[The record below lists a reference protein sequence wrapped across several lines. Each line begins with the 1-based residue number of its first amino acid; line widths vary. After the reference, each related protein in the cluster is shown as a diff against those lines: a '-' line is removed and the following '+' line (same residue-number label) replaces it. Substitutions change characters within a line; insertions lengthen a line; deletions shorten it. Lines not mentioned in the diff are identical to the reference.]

1 MRIFILLILFSI
13 NAHSLTYK
21 SDGTVIKGSAEG
33 IEDYGRF
40 EIPENANPNNK
51 TLRYYLNN
59 YLNDWDRFYR
69 KWSNDD
75 YKYLTEGSGT
85 PYEFEYSLSENED
98 IKQQMQETAL
108 LSYIL
113 YEDGKIIIDEIT
125 PKDRFGD
132 LFDNKSK
139 LHSQSVGKSIT
150 SYILGHA
157 ICEGYINSLNS
168 KLDDW
173 SAVENTVYHNQ
184 NLIDLL
190 NMNAGDHTYITQQGI
205 INSKRYY
212 NSYPVQDF
220 LNKEFKGSK
229 KKTPKFNYHG
239 FMTNLLG
246 TYVLYKT
253 GDDFQQLLDFI
264 FQEKAQ
270 IEDSVFFTKQEEAT
284 PKDKTFWNQFRAT
297 RYDYLRISRAML
309 EDWNNDTCV
318 GKYLKDLYNSAVN
331 KNNEIHPDGF
341 RLNYTKKYAGQFH
354 THFINVKR
362 PIMMMDGFG
371 GQIFILDFEKNRII
385 AVQAIH
391 DNFDFNKLVY
401 DVLEPESTNEKG
413 SCTPSRKLVYK
424 KGTNHP
430 EWIEVCE

>member
-1 MRIFILLILFSI
+1 MRILILLILFSI

-21 SDGTVIKGSAEG
+21 SDGSVKDGSSDGIK
-33 IEDYGRF
+33 DYGRF
-40 EIPENANPNNK
+40 EIPEDANPNYK

-59 YLNDWDRFYR
+59 YLNDWDRFYH

-75 YKYLTEGSGT
+75 YKYLIEGSGA
-85 PYEFEYSLSENED
+85 PYEFEYSLIENEE

-108 LSYIL
+108 LSYLL
-113 YEDGKIIIDEIT
+113 YEEGKIVIDEIT
-125 PKDRFGD
+125 PLDRFGD

-139 LHSQSVGKSIT
+139 LHSQSAGKSIT
-150 SYILGHA
+150 SYILGNA
-157 ICEGYINSLNS
+157 ICKGYITSLNS

-173 SAVENTVYHNQ
+173 SAVENTVYYDQ

-190 NMNAGDHTYITQQGI
+190 NMYAGDHKYITQNGI

-212 NSYPVQDF
+212 NSYPVEDF
-220 LNKEFKGSK
+220 LKNEFQGSK
-229 KKTPKFNYHG
+229 KTSPKYNYHG

-253 GDDFQQLLDFI
+253 GDDFQNLLDFI

-297 RYDYLRISRAML
+297 RYDYLRIARAMM
-309 EDWNNDTCV
+309 EDWSNNTCV
-318 GKYLKDLYNSAVN
+318 GQYLKDVYASAVPKN
-331 KNNEIHPDGF
+331 KNYQDGF
-341 RLNYTKKYAGQFH
+341 RLGYTKKYAGQFH
-354 THFINVKR
+354 THFKNIQR

-371 GQIFILDFEKNRII
+371 GQMFILDFEKNRII

-401 DVLEPESTNEKG
+401 DFLEPESADEKI

-424 KGTNHP
+424 KGTNIP
-430 EWIEVCE
+430 EWVEVCE

>member
-13 NAHSLTYK
+13 NAHSLTFK
-21 SDGTVIKGSAEG
+21 SDGTVIEGSAEG
-33 IEDYGRF
+33 IEDYGRS
-40 EIPENANPNNK
+40 EIPENANPNYK

-59 YLNDWDRFYR
+59 YLNHWERFYR

-75 YKYLTEGSGT
+75 YKYLTNGSKK
-85 PYEFEYSLSENED
+85 PYEFEYSLIENEE

-113 YEDGKIIIDEIT
+113 YEDEKIIIDEIT

-132 LFDNKSK
+132 LFNNKSK

-157 ICEGYINSLNS
+157 ICEGYINNLNS
-168 KLDDW
+168 KLNDW

-190 NMNAGDHTYITQQGI
+190 NMNAGDHTYVTQQGI
-205 INSKRYY
+205 INSKRWY
-212 NSYPVQDF
+212 NKYPVEDY
-220 LNKEFKGSK
+220 LKNEFKGSK
-229 KKTPKFNYHG
+229 KKTPKYNYHG

-253 GDDFQQLLDFI
+253 GNDFQKLLDFI

-270 IEDSVFFTKQEEAT
+270 IEDSVFFTKQPEAT

-309 EDWNNDTCV
+309 EDWNKDTCV
-318 GKYLKDLYNSAVN
+318 GQYLKDLYSSAVN
-331 KNNEIHPDGF
+331 KNEIHLIGS
-341 RLNYTKKYAGQFH
+341 RHGYAEKYAGQFH
-354 THFINVKR
+354 THFKDITR
-362 PIMMMDGFG
+362 PIMMMHGYG
-371 GQIFILDFEKNRII
+371 GQSFTLDFEMNRII
-385 AVQAIH
+385 AIQAIH
-391 DNFDFNKLVY
+391 DNYDFYKLIYKYLKTDSFDENVK
-401 DVLEPESTNEKG
+401 
-413 SCTPSRKLVYK
+413 CTPSRQLVYK
-424 KGTNHP
+424 KGTTHP

>member
-1 MRIFILLILFSI
+1 M
-13 NAHSLTYK
+13 TYK

-40 EIPENANPNNK
+40 EIPENANPNYK

-309 EDWNNDTCV
+309 EDWNNDT
-318 GKYLKDLYNSAVN
+318 D
-331 KNNEIHPDGF
+331 
-341 RLNYTKKYAGQFH
+341 
-354 THFINVKR
+354 
-362 PIMMMDGFG
+362 
-371 GQIFILDFEKNRII
+371 
-385 AVQAIH
+385 
-391 DNFDFNKLVY
+391 
-401 DVLEPESTNEKG
+401 
-413 SCTPSRKLVYK
+413 RKSV
-424 KGTNHP
+424 
-430 EWIEVCE
+430 V